1 MRGTRA
7 IILAVAVVGIAVG
20 VGAQAPAF
28 KRTVVQ
34 QGDLSIAGR
43 EAVTAVVDFEHGAIV
58 ARHTHPGEEVGFVME
73 GTLLVEQDG
82 KPAETVTAGHAFLIP
97 NGMIHKATSTGTG
110 PTKVLSTYVV
120 EKGKPLATFVAA
132 PAPAK

>member
-7 IILAVAVVGIAVG
+7 IILTLALAGIAVG
-20 VGAQAPAF
+20 LGAQAPAF

-34 QGDLSIAGR
+34 QGDLASIPGR
-43 EAVTAVVDFEHGAIV
+43 EAVTAVVDFEPGAAI
-58 ARHTHPGEEVGFVME
+58 ARHTHPGEEVGFVVE
-73 GTLLVEQDG
+73 GTLAVEQDG

-97 NGMIHKATSTGTG
+97 AGTIHKATNSGKVA
-110 PTKVLSTYVV
+110 TKVLSTYVV
-120 EKGKPLATFVAA
+120 EKGKPLATFV